1 MDMDAVTAWTDERT
15 RWIAFMGENMKF
27 DWKQFVMLV
36 GPLVMAATGKERF
49 IPLVPVI
56 VQGIV
61 SAEELLGDD
70 DQPLTGPEK
79 KAHVLGVTEAA
90 VAAANATGQVEL
102 DPVEVADAADHA
114 IDTVVKVANIVRDAK
129 VSP

>member
-1 MDMDAVTAWTDERT
+1 VIDMDAVTAWTNERT
-15 RWIAFMGENMKF
+15 RWIAFMGESMKF
-27 DWKQFVMLV
+27 DWKALV
-36 GPLVMAATGKERF
+36 SLLAPIVLVNVKGGEKL

-56 VQGIV
+56 VSGIT
-61 SAEELLGDD
+61 SAEELFKDGAD
-70 DQPLTGPEK
+70 K

-129 VSP
+129 K